1 MFVTLGAKGR
11 KMGKI
16 VQSPDKPSVLSRVE
30 DFASVAVLVLMAVL
44 ALMEAV
50 SRTWLGGGIPGSI
63 IVVQHLTLWITILG
77 AALAARSDRLLA
89 LSTQSLF
96 PGQVRAA
103 TQILTSGLAAGITAC
118 LLVASLQLVRIE
130 REAADIM
137 AWGIPVWVALAVMPV
152 GLALIAGRL
161 ISGAAKSLK
170 GRMLAAAGL
179 LIPAAFELFPFLEEP
194 DLLFPA
200 LLVIVVG
207 TALGLP
213 IYAAIGGAAL
223 LLFWYDGTPI
233 TAIPNETYRLTVNP
247 LLPTIPLFA
256 LGGYI
261 LAEGGASRRLMRLF
275 TAFFGWMP
283 GGLAVV
289 TTLVLAFFTPLTGA
303 SGVTILSMGGLFL
316 PVLTRA
322 RYPDRTSVGLVTV
335 SGSIGLLFPPSLP
348 VILYAFYVN
357 QPLERLFIGGFLP
370 GILLVSVVAGWG
382 AYQGWSHGAPRS
394 RFRPREA
401 VSAVRAARWEL
412 FLPILIVV
420 AFLSGVVASL
430 VEVAALVVAYA
441 LLVECLV
448 YKDLGI
454 SRDLPRIFG
463 ECASLVGGF
472 MIILCVALGFTEFL
486 ILAEVPTQ
494 ALDWVQTH
502 IDSPWMFLLALNL
515 FLIIVGALMDIYS
528 AVIVVVPLIAPM
540 AAAYGIDP
548 THLGIIFL
556 ANMELGYLMPPMGEN
571 LFLSSYR
578 FDQSLTKVYRST
590 LPYVVILLI
599 AVLLITYVPSLTLWL
614 VGWWEV

>member
-1 MFVTLGAKGR
+1 MD
-11 KMGKI
+11 KI
-16 VQSPDKPSVLSRVE
+16 VPEPERTSVLSRLE
-30 DFASVAVLVLMAVL
+30 DAVSVIVLVLMAGL
-44 ALMEAV
+44 ALLEAV
-50 SRTWLGGGIPGSI
+50 ARTWLGGGIPGSI
-63 IVVQHLTLWITILG
+63 VVVQHLTLWITILG

-89 LSTQSLF
+89 LSTQSLLPAWIR
-96 PGQVRAA
+96 PGI
-103 TQILTSGLAAGITAC
+103 QIFTSGLAAGVTAC
-118 LLVASLQLVRIE
+118 LVLASLDLVRIE
-130 REAADIM
+130 REAGEVV
-137 AWGIPVWVALAVMPV
+137 AWGVPVWAALAIMPV

-161 ISGAAKSLK
+161 ISGAAKNLK
-170 GRMLAAAGL
+170 GRMLAAVGL
-179 LIPAAFELFPFLEEP
+179 IIPVVFKFVPSLEQP
-194 DLLFPA
+194 DLLVPA
-200 LLVIVVG
+200 LLLIVVA

-322 RYPDRTSVGLVTV
+322 RYPERTSVGLVTV

-357 QPLERLFIGGFLP
+357 QPLEHLFIGGFLP

-394 RFRPREA
+394 EFRPKEA
-401 VSAVRAARWEL
+401 ASAVRAAKWEL
-412 FLPILIVV
+412 FLPVLILI

-441 LLVECLV
+441 LLVECLL
-448 YKDLGI
+448 YKDLSI
-454 SRDLPRIFG
+454 FRDLPRIFR
-463 ECASLVGGF
+463 ECAALVGGF

-502 IDSPWMFLLALNL
+502 IDSPWMFLLALNV

-578 FDQSLTKVYRST
+578 FDQSLTQVYRST

-599 AVLLITYVPSLTLWL
+599 VVLLITYVPSLTLWP
-614 VGWWEV
+614 VSWWGS